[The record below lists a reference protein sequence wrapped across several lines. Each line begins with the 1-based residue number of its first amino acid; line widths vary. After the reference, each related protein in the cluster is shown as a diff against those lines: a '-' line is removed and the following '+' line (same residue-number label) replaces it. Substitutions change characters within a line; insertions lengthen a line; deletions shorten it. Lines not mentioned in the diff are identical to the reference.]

1 MIEISDISELGTAWS
16 KRCDHIDDH
25 FCGRGQSVRHISE
38 WNEDPSGTKA
48 PSRPHET
55 ESDSLLR
62 SGESVQKFRLGPKAN
77 AKLERSNNAQS
88 KPESIKSYRGVD
100 YTRRG
105 NEYLSGM
112 LMSQGNTITIDGEH
126 FVEYRVIAKI
136 GFA

>member
-1 MIEISDISELGTAWS
+1 MIEISDISGLETAWS

-25 FCGRGQSVRHISE
+25 FCGRRQCVKHINE

-48 PSRPHET
+48 SCRPHET

-62 SGESVQKFRLGPKAN
+62 SGKSVQKFRHGPKAN
-77 AKLERSNNAQS
+77 AKLERSNDAQF
-88 KPESIKSYRGVD
+88 KPESIKSYGGVD
-100 YTRRG
+100 YTRQG

-112 LMSQGNTITIDGEH
+112 LMSQGNTITIDGED